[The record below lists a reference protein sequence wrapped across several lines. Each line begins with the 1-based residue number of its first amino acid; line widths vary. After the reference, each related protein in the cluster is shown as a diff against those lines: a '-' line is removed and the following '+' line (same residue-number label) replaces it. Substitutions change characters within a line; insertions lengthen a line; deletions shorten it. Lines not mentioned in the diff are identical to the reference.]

1 MKAAGPS
8 ASCVPVAILGAGP
21 AGLGAAFKLA
31 RRGSFA
37 VTVFERGGSP
47 GGNAGSF
54 EIDGLR
60 VDYGSHRLHP
70 SCRPDILADIRA
82 MLGDELLDRPRHG
95 RIRLR
100 GRWVHFPLKPLDL
113 ALNLPPDFLFGVA
126 RDAAL
131 KPFRPRAGDSFAS
144 VLERGLG
151 RTICRDFYFPYAV
164 KMWGLPPDQLDPEQ
178 AQRRVSAG
186 SLSKMARK
194 ILNAVPGLKA
204 KGAGRYFYPRRG
216 YGQISE
222 GFLEAAE
229 RAGASVRFSATVT
242 GVEWA
247 NGSVVAVS
255 ATTPQG
261 EMRIE
266 PRQIFSTIPLPA
278 LVRALR
284 PTAPEAVLASAAALS
299 YRAMIL
305 IYLVLDADRFTEYD
319 AHYFPELDIPIT
331 RLSEPKNYSL
341 AAVPGVTVLC
351 AELPCSAG
359 DAVWNASDEELGRLV
374 LSALERAGIPV
385 RVPLRKVETRRLR
398 QAYPIY
404 TRGFR
409 EHFDRL
415 DAWVSAVDGLIT
427 FGRQGL
433 FAHDNTHHA
442 LAMAYAAADCLR
454 DDGGF
459 DRARW
464 ADYRLEFQS
473 HVVED

>member
-1 MKAAGPS
+1 MS
-8 ASCVPVAILGAGP
+8 APTPVTILGAGP
-21 AGLGAAFKLA
+21 AGLGAALQLA

-37 VTVFERGGSP
+37 VTVIERGRAP

-82 MLGDELLDRPRHG
+82 MLGEELLDRPRHG

-100 GRWVHFPLKPLDL
+100 GRWVHFPLQPLDL

-126 RDAAL
+126 RDAL
-131 KPFRPRAGDSFAS
+131 FKPFRPRPGDSFAS

-164 KMWGLPPDQLDPEQ
+164 KMWGLPPDALDPEQ
-178 AQRRVSAG
+178 AQRRVSAS
-186 SLSKMARK
+186 SLAKMARK
-194 ILNAVPGLKA
+194 ILSAVPGLKPQ
-204 KGAGRYFYPRRG
+204 GAGRYFYPRRG

-222 GFLEAAE
+222 AYLEAAG
-229 RAGASVRFSATVT
+229 RAGATVRFAATVT
-242 GVEWA
+242 AIETEQGCVR
-247 NGSVVAVS
+247 AVCA
-255 ATTPQG
+255 ATPEG
-261 EMRIE
+261 ELRIE
-266 PRQIFSTIPLPA
+266 SRQVFSTIPLPA
-278 LVRALR
+278 LVRTVR
-284 PTAPEAVLASAAALS
+284 PAAPSRVLASAAALS

-305 IYLVLDADRFTEYD
+305 IYLVLDADRFTDYD
-319 AHYFPELDIPIT
+319 AHYFPELGIPIT

-341 AAVPGVTVLC
+341 ADVPGLTVLC
-351 AELPCSAG
+351 AELPCSASE
-359 DAVWNASDEELGRLV
+359 AVWRATDEELGRLV
-374 LSALERAGIPV
+374 LGALQQAGIPV
-385 RVPLRKVETRRLR
+385 RMPVRRVLTRRLE

-415 DAWVSAVDGLIT
+415 DAWVSSIEGLVT

-442 LAMAYAAADCLR
+442 LAMAYAAADCLGE
-454 DDGGF
+454 DGAF

-464 ADYRLEFQS
+464 EKFRLEFAS

>member
-1 MKAAGPS
+1 MKGS
-8 ASCVPVAILGAGP
+8 HHCGSDTSVAVLGAGP
-21 AGLGAAFKLA
+21 AGLGAAFRLA
-31 RRGSFA
+31 ARGSFA
-37 VTVFERGGSP
+37 VTVFERGRAA

-54 EIDGLR
+54 DVAGLR

-82 MLGDELLDRPRHG
+82 MLGADLLDRPRHG

-131 KPFRPRAGDSFAS
+131 KPFRAQPGESFAA

-164 KMWGLPPDQLDPEQ
+164 KMWGLPPEELDPEQ
-178 AQRRVSAG
+178 AQRRISAG
-186 SLSKMARK
+186 SLSKMIRK
-194 ILNAVPGLKA
+194 VLNAVPGLKA

-222 GFLEAAE
+222 AYLEAAR
-229 RAGASVRFSATVT
+229 RAGATVHFSAAVT
-242 GVEWA
+242 GIEWGA
-247 NGSVVAVS
+247 GRSLAVS
-255 ATTPQG
+255 AASPQG
-261 EMRIE
+261 ELRIE
-266 PRQIFSTIPLPA
+266 ARQIFSTIPLPV

-284 PTAPEAVLASAAALS
+284 PAAPAEVLASAAALS

-305 IYLVLDADRFTEYD
+305 IYLVLDTDRFSDYD
-319 AHYFPELDIPIT
+319 AHYFPELEIPIT

-341 AAVPGVTVLC
+341 AEAPGTTVLC
-351 AELPCSAG
+351 AELPCSTS
-359 DAVWNASDEELGRLV
+359 DAVWRASDADLGRLV
-374 LSALERAGIPV
+374 VDALARAGIPV
-385 RVPLRKVETRRLR
+385 RAPLRQVLTRRLE

-415 DAWVSAVDGLIT
+415 DRWVGSIDGLIT

-442 LAMAYAAADCLR
+442 LAMAYAAADCLG
-454 DDGGF
+454 DDGAF
-459 DRARW
+459 DRDRW
-464 ADYRLEFQS
+464 AACRLEFQS